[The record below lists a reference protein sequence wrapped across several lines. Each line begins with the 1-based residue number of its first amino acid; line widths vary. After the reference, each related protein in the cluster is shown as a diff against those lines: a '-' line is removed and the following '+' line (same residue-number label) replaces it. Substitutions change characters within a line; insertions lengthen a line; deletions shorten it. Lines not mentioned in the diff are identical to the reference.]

1 MGAIAHGQ
9 PCYAQANG
17 VGKFSVFFFGTYQT
31 GELKQKDIHQYSP
44 ENIAKW
50 GKPAAGK
57 NSPFNR
63 ALKEIQENPK
73 DISENSYLQ
82 TAPTPTKS
90 KPKPPKRPQH
100 RKLYVQVKGTEDMI
114 EIDVDKNRPKS
125 FASQREA
132 SEWEEKTLR
141 DILKFK
147 KLVEDGKF
155 VPEEVVQRLESKE
168 NRTEKETEIIEKW
181 KYVQLDRKEKI
192 EWLKTEA
199 TLAQYDLD
207 IRKCLSLEN
216 PQLDQ
221 CMDILKDMEKLPFTK
236 LMLKKQPQVVK
247 SIHKICSYVG
257 TSDTAEN
264 NEKTKKIREKA
275 TSVVGKMENCFDIPS
290 ENENFYSF
298 FTQEVKK
305 FQDKTS
311 TWPSEKITYLT
322 AEEN

>member
-1 MGAIAHGQ
+1 MDSTLVDSQSQYI
-9 PCYAQANG
+9 QALI
-17 VGKFSVFFFGTYQT
+17 FFF
-31 GELKQKDIHQYSP
+31 
-44 ENIAKW
+44 
-50 GKPAAGK
+50 
-57 NSPFNR
+57 F
-63 ALKEIQENPK
+63 
-73 DISENSYLQ
+73 
-82 TAPTPTKS
+82 
-90 KPKPPKRPQH
+90 
-100 RKLYVQVKGTEDMI
+100 
-114 EIDVDKNRPKS
+114 
-125 FASQREA
+125 F
-132 SEWEEKTLR
+132 
-141 DILKFK
+141 
-147 KLVEDGKF
+147 
-155 VPEEVVQRLESKE
+155 
-168 NRTEKETEIIEKW
+168 
-181 KYVQLDRKEKI
+181 
-192 EWLKTEA
+192 
-199 TLAQYDLD
+199 LD

-290 ENENFYSF
+290 ESENFYSF